1 MAIMYKARQAK
12 IANKEGKKLW
22 HPAVVLSG
30 TCNLAQLARECAEMS
45 SLSTGDVK
53 NTVDNLIITV
63 NRHLLAGESVSLDG
77 LGSFTPALRSLGK
90 GSETEA
96 GVNASNARMKIN
108 FRESTTRNIDRT
120 VATRSLSQGASFV
133 RIAGTVNPGDIV
145 IDDGTGG
152 SGNDNGG
159 GSGNTGGDNT
169 GGSGGTGGSGDG
181 GME

>member
-53 NTVDNLIITV
+53 NAVDNLIIAV

-77 LGSFTPALRSLGK
+77 LGSFTPALRSMGK
-90 GSETEA
+90 GWETEGA
-96 GVNASNARMKIN
+96 VTANNARMKIN

-120 VATRSLSQGASFV
+120 VATRALSQGASFV
-133 RIAGTVNPGDIV
+133 RIAGTVVPEN
-145 IDDGTGG
+145 TTG
-152 SGNDNGG
+152 SGN
-159 GSGNTGGDNT
+159 SG
-169 GGSGGTGGSGDG
+169 GGTGSSGSDSGGGDLPG
-181 GME
+181 YE

>member
-77 LGSFTPALRSLGK
+77 LGSFTPTLRSMGK

-96 GVNASNARMKIN
+96 GVTANNARMKIN

-133 RIAGTVNPGDIV
+133 RIAGTVVPTDT
-145 IDDGTGG
+145 TGSG
-152 SGNDNGG
+152 SSGNDSGSGG
-159 GSGNTGGDNT
+159 GSG
-169 GGSGGTGGSGDG
+169 SSGDDLPG
-181 GME
+181 YE